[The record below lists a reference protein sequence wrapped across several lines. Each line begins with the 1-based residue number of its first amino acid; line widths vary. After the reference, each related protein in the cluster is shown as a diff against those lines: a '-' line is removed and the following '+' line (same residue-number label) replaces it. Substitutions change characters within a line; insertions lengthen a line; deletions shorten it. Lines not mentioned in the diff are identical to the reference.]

1 MKKTLTKWSLRVRE
15 IVGIL
20 CGGTTTLVTISALI
34 AVILASRLL
43 IFLVK
48 LACLPL
54 IVLASLIYPDERN
67 FALRERIVEDVRDWW
82 RIMQPEW

>member
-1 MKKTLTKWSLRVRE
+1 MKRLRKWSLRVRE
-15 IVGIL
+15 VGGIL
-20 CGGTTTLVTISALI
+20 FGGIATLVTVATLI
-34 AVILASRLL
+34 AVILTSRLL

-67 FALRERIVEDVRDWW
+67 FALRERVVEDVRDWW

>member
-1 MKKTLTKWSLRVRE
+1 MKRLRKWSLRVRE

-20 CGGTTTLVTISALI
+20 CGGIATLVTVATLI
-34 AVILASRLL
+34 AVILTSRLL

-67 FALRERIVEDVRDWW
+67 FALRERVVEDVRDWW

>member
-1 MKKTLTKWSLRVRE
+1 MKILRKWSLRVRE

-20 CGGTTTLVTISALI
+20 CGGTATLVTISALI
-34 AVILASRLL
+34 AVILTSRLF

-67 FALRERIVEDVRDWW
+67 FALQERIVDDVRYWW
-82 RIMQPEW
+82 QIMQLE

>member
-1 MKKTLTKWSLRVRE
+1 MKRLRRWSRKIRE

-20 CGGTTTLVTISALI
+20 FGGTATLVTISALI
-34 AVILASRLL
+34 AVILTGRLL

-54 IVLASLIYPDERN
+54 IVLASLVYPDERN
-67 FALRERIVEDVRDWW
+67 FTLRERIVDDVRCWW